1 MVQKLEGFG
10 FRMRKKRNTYSQNN
24 IDTNPDTNTT
34 TNAGTDTYTGI
45 NTDTNINTHPLL
57 KPPNQKRK
65 QVPNQLINKEGG
77 LLYYCEVD
85 ITSNMVIILSCS

>member
-10 FRMRKKRNTYSQNN
+10 FRMRKKRNTYAQNN

-45 NTDTNINTHPLL
+45 NTDTNINTHPQTELL
-57 KPPNQKRK
+57 MFL
-65 QVPNQLINKEGG
+65 V
-77 LLYYCEVD
+77 LLV
-85 ITSNMVIILSCS
+85 